1 MNLFRRP
8 FILIAD
14 DNRDLA
20 WSLSVLLRLA
30 GFEVEVVHDGY
41 AALRSARARRPD
53 VLLLDI
59 GLPGIDGF
67 QVAEELRSEP
77 ELKHIFIIAI
87 SGYGPDMLQG
97 RARRAGFDH
106 HLVKPVDFKT
116 ILSLLPG
123 LHRTD

>member
-1 MNLFRRP
+1 MPERP
-8 FILIAD
+8 LKILLVEDHRETAD
-14 DNRDLA
+14 ITA
-20 WSLSVLLRLA
+20 HLLRRY
-30 GFEVEVVHDGY
+30 GHEVDIARNGT
-41 AALRSARARRPD
+41 AAMEALQAPLPD
-53 VLLLDI
+53 VVLLDI

-67 QVAEELRSEP
+67 QVAEQLRSEP
-77 ELKHIFIIAI
+77 ELKHVFIIAI